1 MGWLDDR
8 VSDLRGVLA
17 DLQDI
22 DFWPP
27 WDAAQTLVD
36 LVARAVGIMTDPPA
50 PDPEDLRDA
59 AAAWGKIGGDA
70 DSAVT
75 DLERIG
81 TTVTTGVWSGDAGD
95 AMRLSTG
102 RLAVRVDTVGPAA
115 RSVKSALT
123 TLATAMTEARTR
135 HREADDRLREN
146 LQLSW
151 GDLWPW
157 ELADWLKG
165 VAEGVIHA
173 VEEAIGAYE
182 DAAEAVATAK
192 RAIVDAMDEIDL
204 PDHLPTSPG
213 VSAVSVVNAWDD
225 DRGPLE
231 GSALDDY
238 DDAFAA
244 LTPAQQQAVR
254 EALANAGSDAE
265 RGWILAG
272 VASGLTGE
280 ALSRYLGRLRTLTP
294 RQLDALDGTTAS
306 DGTFKQPDQTT
317 CGSSTL
323 VMSRMR
329 NDPAYAMWIL
339 TGYNPETGE
348 TAPAG
353 QSASDRFD
361 AEALAMHHRTNTLF
375 DRDGDLQFPWPE
387 AAGTQPWAVAAEMS
401 SEGGSGVDGTHYDV
415 RTVDPDDRGSVYDQV
430 AAASE
435 DGHTVPLY
443 VGDGTLPRHVVLVT
457 ASHDGTLT
465 LYEPANGES
474 VTVSRAD
481 FVDGNLGV
489 AGWDEPWFAV
499 TPG

>member
-17 DLQDI
+17 DLQAI
-22 DFWPP
+22 DLWPP
-27 WDAAQTLVD
+27 WDAAQAIVN
-36 LVARAVGIMTDPPA
+36 LVARAVEIISEPPVPH
-50 PDPEDLRDA
+50 PDDLRDA
-59 AAAWGKIGGDA
+59 AAAWGRVGGDV
-70 DSAVT
+70 DSAVA

-81 TTVTTGVWSGDAGD
+81 TTVTAGVWSGDAGD

-102 RLAVRVDTVGPAA
+102 RLATRVDTVGPAA
-115 RSVKSALT
+115 RAVRAALT
-123 TLATAMTEARTR
+123 TLATEMTEARAR
-135 HREADDRLREN
+135 HREADDQLRAN
-146 LQLSW
+146 LELSW

-157 ELADWLKG
+157 ELADWLRG
-165 VAEGVIHA
+165 VLEGVVHA
-173 VEEAIGAYE
+173 VTEAIGAYQ

-192 RAIVDAMDEIDL
+192 RAIVEAMDGIDL

-213 VSAVSVVNAWDD
+213 VSAISVVNAWDD

-231 GSALDDY
+231 GSTLDRY
-238 DDAFAA
+238 DDAYAA
-244 LTPAQQQAVR
+244 LTPEQQQAVR
-254 EALANAGSDAE
+254 AALASAGSDAE

-272 VASGLTGE
+272 VASGLTGQ
-280 ALSRYLGRLRTLTP
+280 ALARYLGRLPTLTP
-294 RQLDALDGTTAS
+294 AQLAALDGTTAPS
-306 DGTFKQPDQTT
+306 GTFKQPDQTT

-339 TGYNPETGE
+339 TGFDPETGE
-348 TAPAG
+348 SAPPG

-361 AEALAMHHRTNTLF
+361 EEALAMHERTNALL

-401 SEGGSGVDGTHYDV
+401 SDGGSGVDGTHYDV
-415 RTVDPDDRGSVYDQV
+415 RTVDPDDRGAVYDQV

-435 DGHTVPLY
+435 EGHTVPLY

-457 ASHDGTLT
+457 ASQDGTLT
-465 LYEPANGES
+465 LYEPARGQS